1 MEEAAKIVKPPTK
14 AGFASFK
21 EVIKEPEE
29 THEVVEPFNPSGK
42 PARYYFSIY
51 EHLEPYMKDKTV
63 ATVYYDEGDNNIHIE
78 YASTKKARVTTIL
91 GSDYQIEGTTTV
103 MSRTEFPKEWALNIH
118 KAGDLLENLRA
129 TEPVREYNY

>member
-78 YASTKKARVTTIL
+78 YASTKKARVTT
-91 GSDYQIEGTTTV
+91 TV